1 MPDFAHPDALWWS
14 LALGADFGGNLT
26 AVGASANV
34 VMLGIARRADNPIS
48 FWEFTRKG
56 FVVTVMSI
64 ALSALYLWLRYFVLG
79 WGRVSIALTI
89 LLIAFCVQGLMKF
102 VVGFAV
108 PYRTR
113 IARISSYYRRDGRII
128 SIYDSVTLVIIIAL
142 VVLLFLTDMQ
152 PLSFITGLV
161 AGMLIIQIFFHRFSE
176 PLTGDRAPEDGAPP
190 RKVMSYAIQARPALA
205 WREIALMTALF
216 GWALYELVTRL
227 AG

>member
-1 MPDFAHPDALWWS
+1 
-14 LALGADFGGNLT
+14 
-26 AVGASANV
+26 
-34 VMLGIARRADNPIS
+34 
-48 FWEFTRKG
+48 
-56 FVVTVMSI
+56 
-64 ALSALYLWLRYFVLG
+64 
-79 WGRVSIALTI
+79 VSVALTI

-128 SIYDSVTLVIIIAL
+128 SVYDSITLAVIVILVI
-142 VVLLFLTDMQ
+142 LLFRTDMQ
-152 PLSFITGLV
+152 PLSFITGLI

-176 PLTGDRAPEDGAPP
+176 PLSRDRAPEDGAAP

-216 GWALYELVTRL
+216 GWALYELISGL